1 MMGEWKA
8 NSGKQGERHRNT
20 SRGLSLVET
29 FLEMTEKEASLQKT
43 LLTTCHRLRHE
54 QTHTCP
60 YTQIESKNE
69 PA

>member
-29 FLEMTEKEASLQKT
+29 FLEMTEKDDEG
-43 LLTTCHRLRHE
+43 
-54 QTHTCP
+54 
-60 YTQIESKNE
+60 ESGE
-69 PA
+69 